1 MNLLTH
7 PAVAAAIVEALRSYG
22 FPRQDLQDGLHDV
35 YVKALESFQKTPPP
49 TELER
54 MIALCAEIARNHA
67 IDLARKA
74 DCRKRD
80 LLARCD
86 RDEYCPP
93 QFGTKQRDPV
103 DAGRQLEVLAQ
114 LFRERR
120 MPDGGVEI
128 LEGIASGRSYEELA
142 MGLGIT
148 DENARWRMRRMRTVF
163 QVA

>member
-1 MNLLTH
+1 M
-7 PAVAAAIVEALRSYG
+7 AVRRSGTDLPRRGMRGWYG
-22 FPRQDLQDGLHDV
+22 LGRTEPGERNRGL
-35 YVKALESFQKTPPP
+35 
-49 TELER
+49 

-74 DCRKRD
+74 ECRKRD
-80 LLARCD
+80 LMARCE

-114 LFRERR
+114 LFREGR

-128 LEGIASGRSYEELA
+128 
-142 MGLGIT
+142 
-148 DENARWRMRRMRTVF
+148 
-163 QVA
+163 

>member
-1 MNLLTH
+1 
-7 PAVAAAIVEALRSYG
+7 
-22 FPRQDLQDGLHDV
+22 
-35 YVKALESFQKTPPP
+35 
-49 TELER
+49 

-114 LFRERR
+114 LFREGR

-163 QVA
+163 RARMAKLGMLPGVLPLQVVAALPGAVTTLRQAA